1 MEIDMT
7 DTAFSATNDTPK
19 TVKAAGIA
27 GAIAT
32 AIAWVASQ
40 FFGIDLTAGI
50 EGAIATVAAT
60 LLAWFRNES

>member
-1 MEIDMT
+1 MEQV
-7 DTAFSATNDTPK
+7 FSTTNDTPK

-60 LLAWFRNES
+60 ILAWLRKE